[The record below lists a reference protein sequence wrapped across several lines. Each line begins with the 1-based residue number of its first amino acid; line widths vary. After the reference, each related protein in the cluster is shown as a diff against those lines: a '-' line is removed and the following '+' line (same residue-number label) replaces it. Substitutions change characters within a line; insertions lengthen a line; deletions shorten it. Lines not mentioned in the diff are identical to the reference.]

1 MQKGT
6 DVEFKSLLTEK
17 EYEKL
22 IEYFESQAKSDYQTN
37 HYFDTK
43 RFSLKA
49 LNTSLRVRQRED
61 FELTFKRKKGYN
73 TELKSVKISKEDF
86 KELRETGVVTQE
98 ELANDITNLI
108 KEQKLVNFL
117 SLSTLRH
124 YVPYGS
130 GILNIDKSEY
140 VGITDY
146 EIEFTSRNYHQG
158 KSDFIKIIS
167 EFGIQYKKSEKKIK
181 RAFNALK
188 NLDE

>member
-17 EYEKL
+17 EYNKL
-22 IEYFESQAKSDYQTN
+22 LEYFTNAKSDFQTN

-49 LNTSLRVRQRED
+49 LNASLRVRERED
-61 FELTFKRKKGYN
+61 FELTLKRKKGYN
-73 TELKSVKISKEDF
+73 TDLKSITISQEEFNELK
-86 KELRETGVVTQE
+86 ETGVVTKE
-98 ELANDITNLI
+98 ELVNDLTNLI

-117 SLSTLRH
+117 SLSTLRF
-124 YVPYGS
+124 YAPYGS
-130 GILNIDKSEY
+130 GVINIDKSEY
-140 VGITDY
+140 IGIVDY
-146 EIEFTSRNYHQG
+146 EIEFTGKSYHQG
-158 KSDFIKIIS
+158 KADFIKIIS
-167 EFGIQYKKSEKKIK
+167 DFGIQYKKSEKKIK